1 MTNLEQKTLQAIN
14 ESMQCKKYIGD
25 LKVIKEDNDYTLFL
39 YLDQEQS
46 PMVFSKE
53 CIDENDF
60 LEFIKKEI
68 KTRKVHLTS
77 YWGATKEI
85 PSVECEDG
93 ELELDDSY
101 IPIW

>member
-14 ESMQCKKYIGD
+14 ESMKCKKYVGD
-25 LKVIKEDNDYTLFL
+25 LKEDNDYTLFL

-68 KTRKVHLTS
+68 KTRKIHLTS